1 MENKKKK
8 KGRNIEH
15 KTDQRKP
22 QIDEKPMENNITTP
36 TNQRAWEV
44 IWVLPVNTETHNGG
58 NGVHSGGN
66 GVHSGE
72 EVRWRRST
80 AERNA

>member
-22 QIDEKPMENNITTP
+22 QIDEKPMENNITPP
-36 TNQRAWEV
+36 TNQRAWAD
-44 IWVLPVNTETHNGG
+44 IWVLPVNAKTHNGS

-72 EVRWRRST
+72 EVRWRRSI

>member
-1 MENKKKK
+1 MENTKKKK

-22 QIDEKPMENNITTP
+22 QIDEKPMENNITPP

-44 IWVLPVNTETHNGG
+44 IWVLPVNAETHN
-58 NGVHSGGN
+58 GGN